1 LCVHWFNPLCWLAFN
16 RMSLDMELSC
26 DERVLKQFGDEN
38 MKKKY
43 SKTLLDFATD
53 NRYPTPAPIS
63 FSEGAGAKTR
73 IKHALYWKKPRFW
86 VSAIALLLCAVVL
99 VACAANAVSEDPS
112 DDTSGE
118 KRPDRLID
126 FGDTPYQFTFTSNG
140 DGTCVITDI
149 QTDFDHTEPFDL
161 VIPEKSP
168 DGDKVVE
175 VDMSVLDSY
184 KDVFNVP
191 GALTKETFSSIIG
204 SIRTSEFKEE
214 NSVNAD
220 IVDSFY
226 GRPHGQPS
234 AEHVDEFSYVILEPY
249 ISVEEASRISEILTD
264 FIGYTAKDCYTD
276 CLAVLELDTS
286 QEIAAV
292 LKENAFRF
300 FYHDVS
306 NIGKVILPN
315 KDVNV
320 NRGNWDTAFALPD
333 GTAFE
338 PAYNNPV
345 SIGYLTDDVD
355 LFSPDTLHFAEKQ
368 TDTSETIMLTASET
382 VAALCF
388 FELDSTDG
396 ETFSI
401 EKFLFS
407 GAALTNAQTMVI
419 DTYISETF
427 PNRGI
432 GFYGSDSKMHY
443 YAINWSGYD
452 GSLSLSEITDR
463 VDVPLSLS
471 IREATEEDKHNENYL
486 HFVSPGLTV
495 SHDLVITTNQTLT
508 GLNVCKFEASDDSD
522 ENGRLYTAE
531 PFDTHLGVFSPAS
544 PLHLTVYPESI
555 TSTYGIFF
563 REKSGTLRY
572 FAIFENEFDGAIS
585 LVEITDRILLPQ
597 FPGETVIATHA
608 FRGGTLYHTKRSS
621 DDKQALRILYEDGT
635 SKEFKIL
642 FSNIANIKLN
652 QAENKLIWNDFP
664 GEYCSFWI
672 YDIAGDIVTQC
683 TVGVDYTPSYMDWF
697 DDRYFL
703 FVRQST
709 TSSAVRGGDVYV
721 CDTTD
726 RNNYLLFDAE
736 TEGANEVMISSFA
749 FNGNNLTLV
758 GYVYNHETTQYTDWS
773 YTLTTDAVQDLIANH
788 ENVTLKV
795 EKEIPPLPSPL
806 YGETLIE
813 FYRFE
818 NGYIFLTYNE
828 ERDLKILRAMY
839 DGGGVDYIHEDECF
853 AYLGYNATTQQL
865 IWSDYG
871 KNSKSRVYL
880 YDARIDKLY
889 KNITGNTDVEYSVT
903 FLKWFD
909 DQHFLYAREPVQG
922 SSMGDGDMSLY
933 DAQGF
938 GYYPIVD
945 AQNNLVITR
954 YDNGRIYAKN
964 TEDDGT
970 QTELFYML
978 SEAEITEMIGIESK
992 WRTLRA
998 DDCIAMLDSP
1008 VNVVP
1013 TDKQPSIKFDGD
1025 VAEVFE
1031 FTFTKDVKGF
1041 AIVKIDTGVAYDVTV
1056 DPLGEPTDYK
1066 AGDTLVYSMYINDIG
1081 DSRGFVLIGEDG
1093 KLHYYALRGPDMAG
1107 FSSDYSVVE
1116 VTDHPLLTVDGKTP
1130 DFNP

>member
-1 LCVHWFNPLCWLAFN
+1 
-16 RMSLDMELSC
+16 
-26 DERVLKQFGDEN
+26 
-38 MKKKY
+38 
-43 SKTLLDFATD
+43 
-53 NRYPTPAPIS
+53 
-63 FSEGAGAKTR
+63 
-73 IKHALYWKKPRFW
+73 
-86 VSAIALLLCAVVL
+86 LLCAVVL
-99 VACAANAVSEDPS
+99 VACAANAVSKDPS

-149 QTDFDHTEPFDL
+149 KTDFDRTEKYDL
-161 VIPEKSP
+161 IIPETSP

-175 VDMSVLDSY
+175 VDMSVLGEY
-184 KDVFNVP
+184 KFFFNVP
-191 GALTKETFSSIIG
+191 GALTKETLDSIITR
-204 SIRTSEFKEE
+204 IKTSEFKGE
-214 NSVNAD
+214 NGPDAETAAD
-220 IVDSFY
+220 IVSSFY
-226 GRPHGQPS
+226 GGLPGQPS
-234 AEHVDEFSYVILEPY
+234 AEHIDEFSYVVLEPH
-249 ISVEEASRISEILTD
+249 IDIDEAFRIYAYLTA
-264 FIGYTAKDCYTD
+264 FIGYTAEDCYAD
-276 CLAVLELDTS
+276 CLAVMDLDVKEEHAAML
-286 QEIAAV
+286 QE
-292 LKENAFRF
+292 KAFRF
-300 FYHDVS
+300 FYHDGS
-306 NIGKVILPN
+306 NIQKVILPN
-315 KDVNV
+315 EDVKIRQGDLKLLYVSGDGSVV
-320 NRGNWDTAFALPD
+320 NPALH
-333 GTAFE
+333 
-338 PAYNNPV
+338 NPV

-355 LFSPDTLHFAEKQ
+355 LFSPDTLHFAEKNAE
-368 TDTSETIMLTASET
+368 TTETIMLTTSET

-407 GAALTNAQTMVI
+407 GVTLTDAQTMVI
-419 DTYISETF
+419 DTYINELF

-432 GFYGSDSKMHY
+432 GFYGSDGKMHY

-471 IREATEEDKHNENYL
+471 IRYATEEDKHNDTYL
-486 HFVSPGLTV
+486 HFVAPGLTA
-495 SHDLVITTNQTLT
+495 SYDLVITTNRTLAD
-508 GLNVCKFEASDDSD
+508 LNVCKFEASDYSD
-522 ENGRLYTAE
+522 KNGSYYTAE
-531 PFDTHLGVFSPAS
+531 PFDTDLGTFSPAS

-597 FPGETVIATHA
+597 FPGETVIAAYA

-709 TSSAVRGGDVYV
+709 TGSDVRGGDVYV

-788 ENVTLKV
+788 ESVTLKV

-839 DGGGVDYIHEDECF
+839 DGGGIDYIHEDEYF
-853 AYLGYNATTQQL
+853 AYLGYNAATQQL

-871 KNSKSRVYL
+871 KNNKSRVYL

-933 DAQGF
+933 DAQDF
-938 GYYPIVD
+938 VYYPIVD
-945 AQNNLVITR
+945 AQDNLVITR
-954 YDNGRIYAKN
+954 YDNGRIYAKD

-978 SEAEITEMIGIESK
+978 SETEITEMIGIASK

-1008 VNVVP
+1008 VNVAP
-1013 TDKQPSIKFDGD
+1013 TDKQPSIQFDGD
-1025 VAEVFE
+1025 VSEVFE

-1041 AIVKIDTGVAYDVTV
+1041 AIIEIDTGVAYDVTI
-1056 DPLGEPTDYK
+1056 DPLGKPTNYK
-1066 AGDTLVYSMYINDIG
+1066 AGDTLVYSMYLNDIS